1 MYTVLTVCNK
11 LQVILFPHAYFS
23 ATVGNL
29 QAKVESL
36 TTTNALMKEDLA
48 IARNS
53 LLALQAENQ
62 AMRQSANHS
71 DNSSNGSGSD
81 KDKDREKEKS
91 QQAEALSSELAEERK
106 KNTELDKELKL
117 QVSLKA
123 ESDMAMKLLEKD
135 IHEKQDTIV
144 SLRRQ
149 LDDIK
154 QINLEMY
161 RKLQVRMLTPI
172 PKHTIIH
179 TYTEIHSHT
188 RQLVTFIKSFYPLV
202 IGFVFPLWFTL
213 IHHQLAASRAQSAID
228 QIHNSYSLLLV

>member
-1 MYTVLTVCNK
+1 M
-11 LQVILFPHAYFS
+11 
-23 ATVGNL
+23 GNL

-62 AMRQSANHS
+62 AMRQSASQQAAQSHS
-71 DNSSNGSGSD
+71 DNSSTGSGSD
-81 KDKDREKEKS
+81 KDKDKDKVDG
-91 QQAEALSSELAEERK
+91 LSTELAEERK
-106 KNTELDKELKL
+106 RSAELDKELKL
-117 QVSLKA
+117 QISLKA

-161 RKLQVRMLTPI
+161 RKLQVRMDEHMQKLTFRDGR
-172 PKHTIIH
+172 KT
-179 TYTEIHSHT
+179 
-188 RQLVTFIKSFYPLV
+188 
-202 IGFVFPLWFTL
+202 GM
-213 IHHQLAASRAQSAID
+213 SRE
-228 QIHNSYSLLLV
+228 NKLG